1 LTRSVSGYIFHVYII
16 RLCGEAEIMRMY
28 DIILK
33 KRDGKKLSREEI
45 EFFISGYVKE
55 DIPDYQASAFLMAIY
70 FCGMDDEETFYLTD
84 AMARSGEMAD
94 LASLGAVADKH
105 STGGVADTT
114 TLIVV
119 PLVAACG
126 LKVAKMS
133 GRGLGHTG
141 GTLDKLES
149 IPGMDISLTMDAF
162 LKQINT
168 VGAAV
173 MGQTMKLCPAD
184 KMLYSLRD
192 VTATVESIPLIASSI
207 MSKKLASGANIIM
220 LDVKTGS
227 GAFMGSFEDSKALAE
242 KMVSIG
248 KRSGRNTAAL
258 ITDMSQP
265 LGNAVGNALEVAEA
279 IEILQEKATGDLLTV
294 SMALASGM
302 LTLAGIAESESA
314 ASDMLAEALASGR
327 ALFKLGEIIS
337 AQGGNANVVRDVSLL
352 PRALL
357 TENVY
362 SDKEGVLSS
371 IDCRGLGT
379 AAGLLGAG
387 RLKKDDTIDLS
398 VGFIMK
404 KRLGDRVNKG
414 DALCEVHANDRSRL
428 AEAKAGI
435 SGCLTIADSAKVPRL
450 VYEHI
455 V

>member
-1 LTRSVSGYIFHVYII
+1 
-16 RLCGEAEIMRMY
+16 MRMY
-28 DIILK
+28 DVILK
-33 KRDGKKLSREEI
+33 KRSGGRLSREEI
-45 EFFISGYVKE
+45 EFFISGYVGG
-55 DIPDYQASAFLMAIY
+55 DIPDYQASAFMMAVY
-70 FCGMDDEETFYLTD
+70 FRGMDDEETFYLTD
-84 AMARSGEMAD
+84 AMARSGDTAD
-94 LASLGAVADKH
+94 LSSLGTVADKH

-149 IPGMDISLTMDAF
+149 IPGMNISLTMEAF
-162 LKQINT
+162 IKQINS

-207 MSKKLASGANIIM
+207 MSKKIASGANIIM

-242 KMVSIG
+242 KMVAIG

-265 LGNAVGNALEVAEA
+265 LGNAVGNALEVQEA
-279 IEILQEKATGDLLTV
+279 IEILQGKYKGDLLTV
-294 SMALASGM
+294 AMALASGM
-302 LTLAGIAESESA
+302 LRLSGIAKDESA
-314 ASDMLAEALASGR
+314 AQKMLEDTLSSGKALD
-327 ALFKLGEIIS
+327 KLGEIIS
-337 AQGGNANVVRDVSLL
+337 TQGGNAGVVHNVSLL
-352 PRALL
+352 PRASLVDH
-357 TENVY
+357 VY
-362 SDKEGVLSS
+362 AGKYGYLSEV
-371 IDCRGLGT
+371 DCRGLGT
-379 AAGLLGAG
+379 AASLLGAG
-387 RLKKDDTIDLS
+387 RIKKDDSIDLS

-404 KRLGDRVNKG
+404 KRIGDCIIKG
-414 DALCEVHANDRSRL
+414 DELCEIHANDKDKL
-428 AEAKAGI
+428 EQAKLNI
-435 SGCLTIADSAKVPRL
+435 SNCLTIADSAARPVL
-450 VYEHI
+450 IYEQI
-455 V
+455 I